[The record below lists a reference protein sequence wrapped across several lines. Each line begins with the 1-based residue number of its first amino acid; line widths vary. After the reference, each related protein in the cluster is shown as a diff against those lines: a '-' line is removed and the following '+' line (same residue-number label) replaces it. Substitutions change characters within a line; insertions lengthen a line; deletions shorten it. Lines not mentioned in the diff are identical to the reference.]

1 MTNPPLT
8 FIINVM
14 NIMSLIT
21 DTPEMMIPAN
31 LGALATGT
39 TIAQLFPSKVAD
51 KYTDGD
57 ETLVFSADILFHWV
71 PTVALMSLYRKRVNN
86 RHVAMALALPVLYF
100 AVKQSKNTIK
110 PTDPI
115 KHLQET
121 YPGVPI
127 WVFALYGAG
136 ALSLLKETSSN
147 SILVK

>member
-39 TIAQLFPSKVAD
+39 TIAQLFPSKLAD
-51 KYTDGD
+51 KYTNGD
-57 ETLVFSADILFHWV
+57 ESLVQTADILFHWI
-71 PTVALMSLYRKRVNN
+71 PTISLMTMYRKKVNN
-86 RHVAMALALPVLYF
+86 RHVAMALALPILYF
-100 AVKQSKNTIK
+100 AVKHSKTEIK
-110 PTDPI
+110 PVDPI
-115 KHLQET
+115 KHLKET

-136 ALSLLKETSSN
+136 ALSLLKDM
-147 SILVK
+147 